1 MLDLLG
7 ITLAP
12 VILAVL
18 LTCLAVV
25 WLVSWLIGEF

>member
-18 LTCLAVV
+18 LTFLAVV
-25 WLVSWLIGEF
+25 WFVSWMLGEL